1 VVGGLARGPGAWVA
15 LLENREL
22 APREHQLSIYHTHPL
37 HQPEAVLAEQAR
49 LTQSGPVPRR
59 PSLEAMRRAVGTP
72 VFSNQIAAGNMKYGI
87 AVQVALGVP
96 ESAERNALGVTQ
108 EPGGLVVERSH
119 TLVETPDAKQNTE
132 TTALWT

>member
-1 VVGGLARGPGAWVA
+1 
-15 LLENREL
+15 
-22 APREHQLSIYHTHPL
+22 
-37 HQPEAVLAEQAR
+37 
-49 LTQSGPVPRR
+49 
-59 PSLEAMRRAVGTP
+59 
-72 VFSNQIAAGNMKYGI
+72 MKYGI

-108 EPGGLVVERSH
+108 EPGGLVVERRH